1 MKYCKIIFLLSLLF
15 LLISCRPSIEKNEDN
30 EKITNEN
37 SLKKYEY
44 NRNDI
49 RDIERVIKVLI
60 TDKKKSY
67 QTNQSELINITDRI
81 IKDLNKL
88 QKKGY
93 NLKRIV
99 RNYLLLYQ
107 YSEICTEETLNEIC
121 RDIFIKQPEV
131 IIECLVEINNY
142 LLEEFR
148 NEEYLQN
155 LYKSVCDFPN
165 VFYDDGINI
174 GKEKT
179 NMLRRLLSLK
189 NDKNSKIIDFIIRE
203 NLS

>member
-67 QTNQSELINITDRI
+67 QTNQSELKIYRREILSNEFDVSQNQSLITI
-81 IKDLNKL
+81 LNKKFL
-88 QKKGY
+88 
-93 NLKRIV
+93 
-99 RNYLLLYQ
+99 
-107 YSEICTEETLNEIC
+107 
-121 RDIFIKQPEV
+121 
-131 IIECLVEINNY
+131 
-142 LLEEFR
+142 
-148 NEEYLQN
+148 
-155 LYKSVCDFPN
+155 
-165 VFYDDGINI
+165 
-174 GKEKT
+174 
-179 NMLRRLLSLK
+179 
-189 NDKNSKIIDFIIRE
+189 KIISLIIQDTSIL
-203 NLS
+203 N